1 MPTINQLVHSKRKDK
16 VRKSKSPVLNIS
28 VNTLKR
34 KTNNL
39 GGIEGGMTTGEEIII
54 RCVMKPIP
62 TLYKPLDTINVN
74 TLEKYKASVERSDS
88 CAVPACSIV
97 CENVV
102 AFVIC
107 KFFLE
112 KFSGDCLEDIKNN
125 YNSYVKRLGDRGWK
139 K

>member
-1 MPTINQLVHSKRKDK
+1 
-16 VRKSKSPVLNIS
+16 
-28 VNTLKR
+28 
-34 KTNNL
+34 
-39 GGIEGGMTTGEEIII
+39 MTTGEEIII